1 MRTMSRP
8 TRLLLRFLAIVVF
21 GVAVTALVVSALVPQ
36 VGRLSA
42 AASFKS
48 LSKLALPTL
57 PEASRIYTESG
68 QPYGVLAGT
77 ENREIVPLDQISPE
91 LQKTVLAV
99 EDADFYQHDG
109 VSARSILRAFRA
121 NSDAGTIAQGG
132 STITQQLVKISL
144 VGDERN
150 FTRKLKEASLA
161 IQLEQQLC
169 ADVAKRVCKDQI
181 LEQYLNSVYMG
192 RGAYGMQDAALTYF
206 DKPASKIDWAEA
218 AVLTSLIRNPNGY
231 DPIRYPK
238 IAKERRLVV
247 LKRMQEQHL
256 VSAEQARF
264 IAVAPLPTQAF
275 RRPVANTTQ
284 SLSYVDRK
292 VRDELLKAQWLAP
305 TAELRRYLIF
315 NGGLRITTTIDP
327 GMQQQAERSAAN
339 NPLRYANPETAVALA
354 SIEPSTGAVRAIVGE
369 ADVPG
374 KGLVETAAPV
384 NGRSSGSSFKPF
396 TLVAALEQGYSI
408 NSTISAAY
416 APDAMKKL
424 WGITDRGPYPDD
436 CPTTGWIDLS
446 RALAQ
451 SNNCAFMRLQAAVGF
466 DAVKQTAVK
475 LGLTASSLDPNH
487 VQPACFTIGCD
498 ALVKPLDMA
507 LAYATIANDG
517 RRNDAHFVSKVE
529 DRTGK
534 VIYQARPRNEQVI
547 PVDVARQ
554 AVVAMEKVVT
564 SGTYAGGSLPQ
575 GRPAA
580 GKTGTTEVEG
590 GKNTDVWF
598 IGFTPQLSTAVWIG
612 NPAANTNMRG
622 GRVQGGATAARVW
635 QSFMSAVLDGQPV
648 LQFEEPERMGKSKQ
662 VPDPWKGV
670 SQYGSW
676 SSSGSS
682 GSSSRSRSGSSTR
695 SKSATTSPSGGAG
708 RTATSSGDG
717 QSSSGVGQAGGGGTD
732 GGGGGP
738 AGGGSGGTTGGGGG
752 SGTGG

>member
-1 MRTMSRP
+1 MSRP
-8 TRLLLRFLAIVVF
+8 TRLLLRFSTIVVI
-21 GVAVTALVVSALVPQ
+21 GVTTLALVASTLLSQ
-36 VGRLSA
+36 VGRLPE
-42 AASFKS
+42 AASFRS
-48 LSKLALPTL
+48 LTQLALPAL
-57 PEASRIYTESG
+57 PEASTIVTESG

-77 ENREIVPLDQISPE
+77 ENRDIVPLDQISPE

-99 EDADFYQHDG
+99 EDADFYRHDG

-144 VGDERN
+144 VGAERN

-169 ADVAKRVCKDQI
+169 ADVAKKVCKDQI
-181 LEQYLNSVYMG
+181 LEQYLNTVYMG

-206 DKPASKIDWAEA
+206 DKPASQINWAEA

-231 DPIRYPK
+231 DPIKFPK
-238 IAKERRLVV
+238 LAKERRLVV

-256 VSAEQARF
+256 VSADQARL
-264 IAVAPLPTQAF
+264 IAAVPLPTTAY
-275 RRPVANTTQ
+275 RRPVATTTQ

-292 VRDELLKAQWLAP
+292 VRDELLAAKWLAP
-305 TAELRRYLIF
+305 TVELRRYLIF
-315 NGGLRITTTIDP
+315 NGGLKITTTVDP
-327 GMQQQAERSAAN
+327 AMQDQAEAAARS
-339 NPLRYANPETAVALA
+339 NPLHAANPETAVALA
-354 SIEPSTGAVRAIVGE
+354 SIDPSTGAVKAIVGE

-374 KGLVETAAPV
+374 RGLVETAAPIG
-384 NGRSSGSSFKPF
+384 GRSSGSSFKPF
-396 TLVAALEQGYSI
+396 TLVAALEQGYGI
-408 NSTISAAY
+408 DSTISAAY
-416 APDAMKKL
+416 APPDMKKL
-424 WGITDRGPYPDD
+424 WGITDRGNYPDD
-436 CPTTGWIDLS
+436 CPTTGTIDLG

-466 DAVKQTAVK
+466 NAVRDTAIK

-507 LAYATIANDG
+507 LAYATIDNDG

-529 DRTGK
+529 DRKGK
-534 VIYQARPRNEQVI
+534 VLYEAHPRNEQVI

-554 AVVAMEKVVT
+554 AVQAMEKVVT
-564 SGTYAGGSLPQ
+564 NGTYAGGSLPQ
-575 GRPAA
+575 YRPAA

-612 NPAANTNMRG
+612 NPAANTNMVG

-635 QSFMSAVLDGQPV
+635 RAFMAGVLDGQPV
-648 LQFEEPERMGKSKQ
+648 LQFQDPSRTPKYKQ
-662 VPDPWKGV
+662 IPDPWRSS
-670 SQYGSW
+670 SQYGSYQSGSTKYGSSQYGGSQYGGSTKPKSASRPTSGPK
-676 SSSGSS
+676 SSS
-682 GSSSRSRSGSSTR
+682 STP
-695 SKSATTSPSGGAG
+695 STTVATATTS
-708 RTATSSGDG
+708 D
-717 QSSSGVGQAGGGGTD
+717 QGGGT
-732 GGGGGP
+732 G
-738 AGGGSGGTTGGGGG
+738 
-752 SGTGG
+752 

>member
-1 MRTMSRP
+1 MSRP
-8 TRLLLRFLAIVVF
+8 TRLLLRFLAVVAG
-21 GVAVTALVVSALVPQ
+21 GVAATALVVAALLPQ
-36 VGRLSA
+36 IGRLPE
-42 AASFKS
+42 AASFQS
-48 LSKLALPTL
+48 VSRLALPAL
-57 PEASRIYTESG
+57 PEASRIVTESG
-68 QPYGVLAGT
+68 VPYGVLAGT
-77 ENREIVPLDQISPE
+77 ENREIVPLDKISTE

-99 EDADFYQHDG
+99 EDADFYHHDG

-169 ADVAKRVCKDQI
+169 ANVAKKVCKDQI

-206 DKPASKIDWAEA
+206 NKPASQIGWAEA
-218 AVLTSLIRNPNGY
+218 AVLASLIRNPNGY
-231 DPIRYPK
+231 DPIKYPK
-238 IAKERRLVV
+238 LAKERRLVV
-247 LKRMQEQHL
+247 LKRMMEQHL
-256 VSAEQARF
+256 VTEDQARL

-275 RRPVANTTQ
+275 HRPVATTTD

-305 TAELRRYLIF
+305 TPELRRYLIF
-315 NGGLRITTTIDP
+315 NGGLKITTTVDP
-327 GMQQQAERSAAN
+327 QMQQQAEAAAAS
-339 NPLRYANPETAVALA
+339 NPLKSANPETAVALA
-354 SIEPSTGAVRAIVGE
+354 AIEPSTGAVRAIVGE

-374 KGLVETAAPV
+374 KGLVETAAPL

-408 NSTISAAY
+408 NSSISAAY

-424 WGITDRGPYPDD
+424 WGITDRGPYPGD
-436 CPTTGWIDLS
+436 CPTTGWIDLAS
-446 RALAQ
+446 ALAQ

-466 DAVKQTAVK
+466 DAVKSTAVK
-475 LGLTASSLDPNH
+475 LGLTADALDPNH
-487 VQPACFTIGCD
+487 VRPACFTIGCD

-534 VIYQARPRNEQVI
+534 VLYEAHPRNEQVI

-564 SGTYAGGSLPQ
+564 NGTYAGGSLPQ

-580 GKTGTTEVEG
+580 GKTGTTELEG

-598 IGFTPQLSTAVWIG
+598 VGFTPEISTAVWIG
-612 NPAANTNMRG
+612 NPAANTNMAG

-635 QSFMSAVLDGQPV
+635 RAFMASVLDGRPV
-648 LQFEEPERMGKSKQ
+648 LQFQEPSKMPSRAKQ
-662 VPDPWKGV
+662 VPDPWGGS
-670 SQYGSW
+670 SQY
-676 SSSGSS
+676 GSS
-682 GSSSRSRSGSSTR
+682 GSSRWSGSQSGTRSTGGTGTRSSGRSTNGTSTTTKSGTSRSGGSND
-695 SKSATTSPSGGAG
+695 GGG
-708 RTATSSGDG
+708 TN
-717 QSSSGVGQAGGGGTD
+717 GGGG
-732 GGGGGP
+732 
-738 AGGGSGGTTGGGGG
+738 ATGGNG
-752 SGTGG
+752 SP